1 MNENTKNLLEL
12 IQQNPDLPIVPMV
25 DAEIVNGDDWGRW
38 MGSFGAARVDE
49 YLIPPQDYDPMLFK
63 SDDDVF
69 DVLEKCLPEAEFD
82 ALPEK
87 ESECRPVYDKQQQDA
102 GVQEYI
108 WSDSGDSRVRS
119 GHHRLNGKK
128 FRWDDPPVVDE
139 RTGRRCHPGEDFQCR
154 CVAIPVFDIDTL
166 DL

>member
-49 YLIPPQDYDPMLFK
+49 YLIPPQDYEPVIFK

-69 DVLEKCLPEAEFD
+69 DTLEKVLPGEEFD
-82 ALPEK
+82 ALPES
-87 ESECRPVYDKQQQDA
+87 EEECRKIYDALPWTK
-102 GVQEYI
+102 
-108 WSDSGDSRVRS
+108 
-119 GHHRLNGKK
+119 
-128 FRWDDPPVVDE
+128 
-139 RTGRRCHPGEDFQCR
+139 
-154 CVAIPVFDIDTL
+154 AIIVNIGLPD
-166 DL
+166 

>member
-1 MNENTKNLLEL
+1 MNENTKKRLDL

-25 DAEIVNGDDWGRW
+25 DAEIVSGDDWGRW

-87 ESECRPVYDKQQQDA
+87 ESECRPVYDALPWVKA
-102 GVQEYI
+102 I
-108 WSDSGDSRVRS
+108 I
-119 GHHRLNGKK
+119 
-128 FRWDDPPVVDE
+128 VDINL
-139 RTGRRCHPGEDFQCR
+139 PD
-154 CVAIPVFDIDTL
+154 
-166 DL
+166 